1 MKIFVLAHAPRRYLN
16 ITIIV
21 SCHYLVHVYVL
32 IMTVFQEKEWIRYPA
47 LFLNGL
53 NEFDVSSAF
62 DLSLTHD
69 VQNILYKESI
79 LYIKILV
86 KSLVYLKFITDISGV
101 TYTRI
106 FPISFSLLKYNIYL
120 SKS

>member
-1 MKIFVLAHAPRRYLN
+1 MLAQAPRRYLN

-21 SCHYLVHVYVL
+21 SFHYLVNTYVL

-47 LFLNGL
+47 LVLNGL

-69 VQNILYKESI
+69 VQNILYKE
-79 LYIKILV
+79 
-86 KSLVYLKFITDISGV
+86 
-101 TYTRI
+101 
-106 FPISFSLLKYNIYL
+106 
-120 SKS
+120 